1 MTRPVVVL
9 TALDL
14 EYNAVRERLTKV
26 EPHVHPMGTR
36 FERGTVTGGSC
47 EIILGLVGKGNHP
60 SAVIAE
66 RAMTEFDP
74 EAVIF
79 AGVAGALWPSI
90 GLGDVVVAT
99 HVYAY
104 HGGTSESDAFRTR
117 PRVWEIPHVCDQLA
131 RHLERERRWA
141 QGLAG
146 GAPRVWF
153 GPIAAGEVVLDSAS
167 SPEATRIRDHYN
179 DALAVEME
187 SAGVA
192 QAAHLNRSLP
202 AVVVRGISD
211 RADGTKVHTDGE
223 NWQPRAAANAAA
235 FALALAQELGAQYG
249 SSPRH
254 PRKEAGDASMSGS
267 VRNVA
272 KDNAHV
278 GFQAHTVH
286 HATVCGA
293 PGGPGRETFHDQLAD
308 LRAAL
313 RKYHEAG
320 DVDTVTY
327 RAAEH
332 EIDAASADVPP
343 TDDEARSRATTAL
356 RKLRGLLLDWTD
368 LATRVAGLIAALR
381 ALS

>member
-26 EPHVHPMGTR
+26 APHVHPMGTR

-79 AGVAGALWPSI
+79 AGVAGALWPSV

-117 PRVWEIPHVCDQLA
+117 PRVWEIPHACDQLA
-131 RHLERERRWA
+131 RHLERERGWA
-141 QGLAG
+141 RGLAG
-146 GAPRVWF
+146 EVPQVRF

-167 SPEATRIRDHYN
+167 SPEAKRIRDHYN

-211 RADGTKVHTDGE
+211 RADGTKVHTDGGLMFVFDGGVLTADQTATIRLCPDE
-223 NWQPRAAANAAA
+223 LDRYDFIEPERLDEVLIPR
-235 FALALAQELGAQYG
+235 LA
-249 SSPRH
+249 R
-254 PRKEAGDASMSGS
+254 R
-267 VRNVA
+267 VA
-272 KDNAHV
+272 TAVTAIGH
-278 GFQAHTVH
+278 
-286 HATVCGA
+286 
-293 PGGPGRETFHDQLAD
+293 GGVYLEDG
-308 LRAAL
+308 
-313 RKYHEAG
+313 
-320 DVDTVTY
+320 
-327 RAAEH
+327 
-332 EIDAASADVPP
+332 
-343 TDDEARSRATTAL
+343 RATAS
-356 RKLRGLLLDWTD
+356 R
-368 LATRVAGLIAALR
+368 
-381 ALS
+381 

>member
-14 EYNAVRERLTKV
+14 EYNAVRERLTGV

-36 FERGTVTGGSC
+36 FERGTVIGGSC
-47 EIILGLVGKGNHP
+47 EIVLGLVGKGNHP

-79 AGVAGALWPSI
+79 AGVAGALWPSV

-117 PRVWEIPHVCDQLA
+117 PRVWEIPHACDQLA
-131 RHLERERRWA
+131 RHLEREQGWA
-141 QGLAG
+141 RGLAG
-146 GAPRVWF
+146 GAPRVRF

-167 SPEATRIRDHYN
+167 SLEAARIRDHYS

-211 RADGTKVHTDGE
+211 HADGTKVHTDGE

-235 FALALAQELGAQYG
+235 FALALAQELGAQNG
-249 SSPRH
+249 SSPRR
-254 PRKEAGDASMSGS
+254 PRKEAGDTSMSGS

-272 KDNAHV
+272 KGNAHV

-286 HATVCGA
+286 HATVNGTS
-293 PGGPGRETFHDQLAD
+293 GGPGRENFHDQLAD
-308 LRAAL
+308 LRALL
-313 RKYHEAG
+313 RKGHEAG
-320 DVDTVTY
+320 DVDAGTY
-327 RAAEH
+327 RAAEQ
-332 EIDAASADVPP
+332 EMDAAAADVPP
-343 TDDEARSRATTAL
+343 ADDEARSRATTAL

-368 LATRVAGLIAALR
+368 LATRVAGLMAALR
-381 ALS
+381 DLS

>member
-1 MTRPVVVL
+1 MTKPVVVL

-26 EPHVHPMGTR
+26 RPHVHPMGTR
-36 FERGTVTGGSC
+36 FERGIVTGGSC

-66 RAMTEFDP
+66 RAMTAFDP

-79 AGVAGALWPSI
+79 TGVAGALWPSVA
-90 GLGDVVVAT
+90 LGDVIVAT

-104 HGGTSESDAFRTR
+104 HGGTSETDAFRAR
-117 PRVWEIPHVCDQLA
+117 PRVWEIPHACDQLA
-131 RHLERERRWA
+131 RHLERDGSWA
-141 QGLAG
+141 RGLASG
-146 GAPRVWF
+146 VPKVRF
-153 GPIAAGEVVLDSAS
+153 GPIAAGEIVVDSAS
-167 SPEATRIRDHYN
+167 SPEAARIRDHYN

-187 SAGVA
+187 SAGLA

-223 NWQPRAAANAAA
+223 NWQPRAASNAAA
-235 FALALAQELGAQYG
+235 FALALAQELATQRGF
-249 SSPRH
+249 SPRD
-254 PRKEAGDASMSGS
+254 PQKEAGDASMSGS

-272 KDNAHV
+272 KGNAQV

-286 HATVCGA
+286 HATVNA
-293 PGGPGRETFHDQLAD
+293 VPGGPGPETFHDQLAE
-308 LRAAL
+308 LRALL
-313 RKYHEAG
+313 RKSHEAG
-320 DVDTVTY
+320 DVDAVTY
-327 RAAEH
+327 RAAEQ
-332 EIDAASADVPP
+332 EMDDAAADVPP
-343 TDDEARSRATTAL
+343 ADHEARGRATTAL

-368 LATRVAGLIAALR
+368 LATRVAGLMAALR
-381 ALS
+381 SLS

>member
-1 MTRPVVVL
+1 MTKPVVVL

-14 EYNAVRERLTKV
+14 EYNAVRERLRGV

-36 FERGTVTGGSC
+36 FERGTVIGGSC
-47 EIILGLVGKGNHP
+47 EIVLGLVGKGNHP

-117 PRVWEIPHVCDQLA
+117 PRVWEIPHACDQLA
-131 RHLERERRWA
+131 RHLEREKSWA
-141 QGLAG
+141 RGLTG
-146 GAPRVWF
+146 GAPRVRF

-167 SPEATRIRDHYN
+167 SPEAVRIRDHYN

-187 SAGVA
+187 SAGLA

-235 FALALAQELGAQYG
+235 FALALAQELGAKSN
-249 SSPRH
+249 SSPRR
-254 PRKEAGDASMSGS
+254 PRKETGDASMSGS
-267 VRNVA
+267 VKNIA
-272 KDNAHV
+272 KGNAQV

-286 HATVCGA
+286 HATVYGA
-293 PGGPGRETFHDQLAD
+293 PGGSGGQTFHDQVAD
-308 LRAAL
+308 LRAVL
-313 RKYHEAG
+313 RACHEAG
-320 DVDTVTY
+320 DVDAVTY
-327 RAAEH
+327 RAAE
-332 EIDAASADVPP
+332 EELDAAAADAPP
-343 TDDEARSRATTAL
+343 SNDEARSRASTAL

-368 LATRVAGLIAALR
+368 LATRVAGLITTLR
-381 ALS
+381 NFS

>member
-14 EYNAVRERLTKV
+14 EYNAVRERLTIV
-26 EPHVHPMGTR
+26 EPHIHPMGTR

-117 PRVWEIPHVCDQLA
+117 PRVWEIPHACDQLA
-131 RHLERERRWA
+131 RHLEREQGWA
-141 QGLAG
+141 RSLAG
-146 GAPRVWF
+146 AVPKVRF

-167 SPEATRIRDHYN
+167 SPEAARIRDHYN

-249 SSPRH
+249 SSPRR
-254 PRKEAGDASMSGS
+254 PRKESGDASMSGS
-267 VRNVA
+267 VSNVA
-272 KDNAHV
+272 KGNAHV

-286 HATVCGA
+286 HAIVYGA
-293 PGGPGRETFHDQLAD
+293 PGSVGEETFHNQLAD
-308 LRAAL
+308 LRASL
-313 RKYHEAG
+313 RKFHEAG
-320 DVDTVTY
+320 DVDPATY
-327 RAAEH
+327 RAAEQ
-332 EIDAASADVPP
+332 ELDAAAADVPP
-343 TDDEARSRATTAL
+343 ANDEARSRATTAL

-368 LATRVAGLIAALR
+368 LATRVAGLMAALR

>member
-14 EYNAVRERLTKV
+14 EYNAVRERLTGV

-36 FERGTVTGGSC
+36 FERGTLTGGSC
-47 EIILGLVGKGNHP
+47 EIVLGLVGKGNHP

-79 AGVAGALWPSI
+79 AGVAGALWPSV

-117 PRVWEIPHVCDQLA
+117 PRVWEIPHACDQLA
-131 RHLERERRWA
+131 RHLEREQGWA
-141 QGLAG
+141 RGLAG
-146 GAPRVWF
+146 GVPRVRF

-167 SPEATRIRDHYN
+167 SPEAARIRDHYN

-211 RADGTKVHTDGE
+211 RADGTKVHTDGDK
-223 NWQPRAAANAAA
+223 WQPRAAANAAA
-235 FALALAQELGAQYG
+235 FALALAQELGAQNG
-249 SSPRH
+249 SSPRR

-272 KDNAHV
+272 KGNAHV

-286 HATVCGA
+286 HATVYGA
-293 PGGPGRETFHDQLAD
+293 PGGPRRQTFHDQLAD
-308 LRAAL
+308 LRASL
-313 RKYHEAG
+313 RKGHEAG
-320 DVDTVTY
+320 DVDASTY
-327 RAAEH
+327 RAAEQ
-332 EIDAASADVPP
+332 EMDAAAADVPP
-343 TDDEARSRATTAL
+343 ADDEARSRVTTAL

-368 LATRVAGLIAALR
+368 LATRVTGLMAALR
-381 ALS
+381 GLS

>member
-14 EYNAVRERLTKV
+14 EYNAVRERLTGV

-36 FERGTVTGGSC
+36 FERGTITGGSG
-47 EIILGLVGKGNHP
+47 EIVIGLVGKGNHP

-79 AGVAGALWPSI
+79 VGVAGALWPSV

-117 PRVWEIPHVCDQLA
+117 PRVWEIPHACDQLA
-131 RHLERERRWA
+131 RHLERHQGWA
-141 QGLAG
+141 RGLAG
-146 GAPRVWF
+146 GVPRVRF

-167 SPEATRIRDHYN
+167 SPEAARIRDHYN

-235 FALALAQELGAQYG
+235 FALALAQELGAQHS
-249 SSPRH
+249 SSPRRS
-254 PRKEAGDASMSGS
+254 RKAGDASMSGS
-267 VRNVA
+267 VNNVA
-272 KDNAHV
+272 KGNAHV

-286 HATVCGA
+286 HATVYGA
-293 PGGPGRETFHDQLAD
+293 AGGTGRETFHDQLAD
-308 LRAAL
+308 LRASL
-313 RKYHEAG
+313 RKGHEAG
-320 DVDTVTY
+320 DVDADTY
-327 RAAEH
+327 RAAEQ
-332 EIDAASADVPP
+332 EMDAAAADVPP
-343 TDDEARSRATTAL
+343 ADDAARSRASTAL

-368 LATRVAGLIAALR
+368 LATRVAGLMTTLR
-381 ALS
+381 ELS